1 MARAFGYSTGRLRQT
16 PLNRN
21 TLKSLALF
29 LCVFLKE
36 QKGQRSNLKSREVS
50 RSFYR
55 INIMKKIL
63 FLLTFLCSVSMF
75 AQDVIVKKD
84 GSTIVCRVIELNDS
98 EIIYKKWSDLNGSN
112 YVMDKSLASAINYE
126 NGKKVSISE
135 MNNIYMPNNQNTG
148 IQQYNDKAL
157 LALDLASQKK
167 YSVSSIKKLRN
178 WGWIGV
184 ASVGIGAL
192 LVNMSQNA
200 DSSSNEIIYGTI
212 GGALTL
218 GGVTTSIYCFTA
230 AYKRQKIANNLQSN
244 SLIQQKF
251 QFGNGSSL
259 STNIDMIND
268 HLAEERVFG
277 LGLSYN
283 F

>member
-1 MARAFGYSTGRLRQT
+1 ML
-16 PLNRN
+16 
-21 TLKSLALF
+21 
-29 LCVFLKE
+29 
-36 QKGQRSNLKSREVS
+36 
-50 RSFYR
+50 
-55 INIMKKIL
+55 
-63 FLLTFLCSVSMF
+63 LCSVSMF

-98 EIIYKKWSDLNGSN
+98 EIIYKKWADLNGSN
-112 YVMDKSLASAINYE
+112 YVMDKSLASAVNYE
-126 NGKKVSISE
+126 NGKKVNISE

-167 YSVSSIKKLRN
+167 YSVSSIKKLRT

-184 ASVGIGAL
+184 
-192 LVNMSQNA
+192 
-200 DSSSNEIIYGTI
+200 GTI
-212 GGALTL
+212 GLGTGFIFAGIGSSNNDTWIPIGAALAGSGIIISTYSF
-218 GGVTTSIYCFTA
+218 TT
-230 AYKRQKIANNLQSN
+230 AYKRQKIANNIQTS
-244 SLIQQKF
+244 SLIQQEF
-251 QFGNGSSL
+251 QFSNGSSL
-259 STNIDMIND
+259 STSIDMIND